1 MLPNS
6 LNWRDWVPSW
16 RPRYERRPPLVL
28 VNGLAEQAESWYANV
43 PVWRRRFDVHTPG
56 LLVYAGA
63 DVQARIAAGEPISID
78 YLVDK
83 LRRYL
88 VDFVQAGPCPL
99 VANSLGGKVAVELA
113 VRHPELVS
121 RLVLLCPSGL
131 ARDER
136 LPVVEG
142 VRRGDPRT
150 LVGSVF
156 HTSGQADA
164 GLLRYY
170 QGRFGDRL
178 WKSGLLRT
186 IRGTLEHR
194 VRDRMPLV
202 TQPTLVVV
210 GQEDRIV
217 DPDESISAARM
228 LPRGRLVVLPR
239 CGHAPQIERASTIN
253 RLVADFVQSADPVPP
268 TAGV

>member
-1 MLPNS
+1 MLPNC
-6 LNWRDWVPSW
+6 LYWANWACGW
-16 RPRYERRPPLVL
+16 RPRYVRRAPLVL
-28 VNGLAEQAESWYANV
+28 VNGLAEQAESWYANA
-43 PVWRRRFDVHTPG
+43 PTWRREFDVHTPG
-56 LLVYAGA
+56 LLVYQGA
-63 DVQARIAAGEPISID
+63 DLHARIAAGETITID
-78 YLVDK
+78 YLVEK

-88 VDFVQAGPCPL
+88 VEFVQAGPCPI
-99 VANSLGGKVAVELA
+99 VANSLGGKIAVELA

-131 ARDER
+131 AQEER

-142 VRRGDPRT
+142 VRRNDPQS

-156 HTSGQADA
+156 HSAGHADA
-164 GLLRYY
+164 NLLKYY
-170 QGRFGDRL
+170 QARFGDRS

-217 DPDESISAARM
+217 DPGESISAARL
-228 LPRGRLVVLPR
+228 LPNGKLVVLPG
-239 CGHAPQIERASTIN
+239 CGHAPQIERASVIN
-253 RLVADFVQSADPVPP
+253 RLVADFVRASP
-268 TAGV
+268 TASTQ